1 MKKIFLA
8 VFAVL
13 FGVIG
18 MSSVD
23 AITIKDDGNYV
34 IIFNTVEGDINGE
47 DAKYV
52 KFDFDEGED
61 KALLSDLTKG
71 IEPFNKGKKFTGWGK
86 NIFGEII
93 SDEIPKADFN
103 SSGEFDGVSYTNG
116 YYVWAQFSDDVMK
129 GTGTYYI
136 TIDAIGG
143 TVSSKKSIRLTYK
156 ASEFKTLDLSKYKAV
171 RDGFTFIGWGSDEK
185 NEVVSSI
192 DSSFFKDGDA
202 VNLRALYKS
211 NTFDD
216 TTNVLNLNA
225 NGGMIDGKAIG
236 KYNYIGGATSGD
248 DMAIYNYVPV
258 RNGYTFTGW
267 NSKKDGSGTNYSYV
281 YWRMWDKNSSNDLER
296 DTLLDGTF
304 YKNLVLYATWKSNSG
319 KVKEVVSSS
328 KTDGSITFSKEV
340 SDSYVLDIKPI
351 KIDKK
356 FANKDVKFLADI
368 NILNNNQVVKISNT
382 KMKIRIALPKELKGY
397 NKYEVVYILN
407 GEIKETIPAK
417 VENGY
422 IVFTTTHLSEYGI
435 VAKNVNVE
443 NPNTNDSIL
452 ISFVTLFICVIGIG
466 SCFILNKRFN

>member
-1 MKKIFLA
+1 MKKMFLA

-18 MSSVD
+18 MASVD

-34 IIFNTVEGDINGE
+34 IIFTAAEGDINGE

-61 KALLSDLTKG
+61 KVFLSDLTKG
-71 IEPFNKGKKFTGWGK
+71 IEPFNRGKKFTGWSK
-86 NIFGEII
+86 NIFGELI
-93 SDEIPKADFN
+93 SNEIPKSDFN
-103 SSGEFDGVSYTNG
+103 SSGEFDGASYTNG
-116 YYVWAQFSDDVMK
+116 YTVWAQFSDEVMK

-143 TVSSKKSIRLTYK
+143 TVSSKKSIRFTYK

-171 RDGFTFIGWGSDEK
+171 RDGYTFVGWGSDEK
-185 NEVVSSI
+185 NKVVSSI

-202 VNLRALYKS
+202 INLRALYKNNS
-211 NTFDD
+211 FED
-216 TTNVLNLNA
+216 TKGVLNLNA
-225 NGGMIDGKAIG
+225 NGGTIDGKAIG

-258 RNGYTFTGW
+258 RDGYTFTGW

-281 YWRMWDKNSSNDLER
+281 YWRMWDKNSAKDLER

-340 SDSYVLDIKPI
+340 SDNYVLDIKPI

-356 FANKDVKFLADI
+356 LANKDVKFLADI

-422 IVFTTTHLSEYGI
+422 IVFTTTHLSEYGVI
-435 VAKNVNVE
+435 AKNVTVK
-443 NPNTNDSIL
+443 NPETADNIL
-452 ISFVTLFICVIGIG
+452 ISFATLFISVVGIG
-466 SCFILNKRFN
+466 SCLILNKRFN

>member
-1 MKKIFLA
+1 MEKMFLA

-18 MSSVD
+18 MASVD

-34 IIFNTVEGDINGE
+34 IIFTTAEGDINGE

-61 KALLSDLTKG
+61 KVFLSDLTKG
-71 IEPFNKGKKFTGWGK
+71 IEPFNRGKKFTGWSK
-86 NIFGEII
+86 NIFGELI
-93 SDEIPKADFN
+93 SNEIPKSDFN
-103 SSGEFDGVSYTNG
+103 SSGEFDGASYTNG
-116 YYVWAQFSDDVMK
+116 YTVWAQFSDEVMK

-171 RDGFTFIGWGSDEK
+171 RDG
-185 NEVVSSI
+185 
-192 DSSFFKDGDA
+192 
-202 VNLRALYKS
+202 
-211 NTFDD
+211 
-216 TTNVLNLNA
+216 
-225 NGGMIDGKAIG
+225 
-236 KYNYIGGATSGD
+236 
-248 DMAIYNYVPV
+248 
-258 RNGYTFTGW
+258 YTFTGW

-281 YWRMWDKNSSNDLER
+281 YWRMWDKNSSKDLER

-356 FANKDVKFLADI
+356 LANKDVKFLADI

-435 VAKNVNVE
+435 IAKNVTVK
-443 NPNTNDSIL
+443 NPETADNIL
-452 ISFVTLFICVIGIG
+452 ISFATLFISVVGIG
-466 SCFILNKRFN
+466 SCLILNKRFN